1 MQNGVFIVSKSK
13 KKKRGRLGSGDPEI
27 CNLSAE
33 TKIHTAGPR
42 AQHRLPQGHTKDAQ
56 HSCGTLNTKL
66 KLSHKEM
73 SGEPN
78 ISQETRVKRGD

>member
-1 MQNGVFIVSKSK
+1 MQPEC
-13 KKKRGRLGSGDPEI
+13 RDQGSQSRPE
-27 CNLSAE
+27 STAE
-33 TKIHTAGPR
+33 APTRTPKE
-42 AQHRLPQGHTKDAQ
+42 AQ